1 MTGNIKKTYD
11 FLDFLNVLVNVKK
24 LNKNYE
30 YFQFEYNQYCRDSL
44 KRLQDLMQIIMESP
58 YKDISFKETIFQY
71 IKKFVSRTQFSTGAR
86 KKSKQQLETI
96 RDISDILKVLKSY
109 DPLDFTQIDD
119 MLKKNTKNEFCRFGD
134 TKQLMIK
141 PSAFKEYVN
150 KCYCEQY
157 YFIYRLFVAII
168 SKKTD
173 IFKNDHCN
181 KINDISKELI
191 YSFSWMFKLLDD
203 AIEIVNNPGLIN
215 GGQVCIS
222 GVQEFKPGPQEFKP
236 GPQEFKPGPQEFI
249 NNKNF
254 IINYGIDRTIYTFM
268 KNHNIFLN
276 LIKTEPLIN
285 KSKKFK
291 FQLEKMVFQFN
302 NIIYTSEVFNGT
314 YGINDPLTS
323 LTSCGT
329 INK

>member
-11 FLDFLNVLVNVKK
+11 FLDFLNVLINVKK

-30 YFQFEYNQYCRDSL
+30 YFQFEYDQYCRDSL
-44 KRLQDLMQIIMESP
+44 KRLHDLMKIIMESP

-109 DPLDFTQIDD
+109 DPPDFTQIDD

-215 GGQVCIS
+215 GVQACI
-222 GVQEFKPGPQEFKP
+222 P

-323 LTSCGT
+323 LTSGGT

>member
-150 KCYCEQY
+150 KCYC
-157 YFIYRLFVAII
+157 
-168 SKKTD
+168 
-173 IFKNDHCN
+173 
-181 KINDISKELI
+181 
-191 YSFSWMFKLLDD
+191 
-203 AIEIVNNPGLIN
+203 
-215 GGQVCIS
+215 
-222 GVQEFKPGPQEFKP
+222 
-236 GPQEFKPGPQEFI
+236 
-249 NNKNF
+249 
-254 IINYGIDRTIYTFM
+254 
-268 KNHNIFLN
+268 
-276 LIKTEPLIN
+276 
-285 KSKKFK
+285 
-291 FQLEKMVFQFN
+291 
-302 NIIYTSEVFNGT
+302 
-314 YGINDPLTS
+314 
-323 LTSCGT
+323 
-329 INK
+329 